1 MKKIF
6 FLALI
11 LFSSIN
17 YSQQRKFIKGKLL
30 YKNTNVPAANVINNT
45 AQFATITDSNGEFEI
60 PVFEGDE
67 TFETL
72 HLGMRQTFTMLVPLT
87 VVREGVRE
95 LTGVL
100 ALGPRLSGMGYSSED
115 ETLMATL
122 VDSVSRALLVSELI
136 EQNAVH
142 QS

>member
-1 MKKIF
+1 
-6 FLALI
+6 
-11 LFSSIN
+11 
-17 YSQQRKFIKGKLL
+17 
-30 YKNTNVPAANVINNT
+30 
-45 AQFATITDSNGEFEI
+45 
-60 PVFEGDE
+60 
-67 TFETL
+67 
-72 HLGMRQTFTMLVPLT
+72 MRQTFTMLVPLT
-87 VVREGVRE
+87 VVREGIRE

-142 QS
+142 QN

>member
-1 MKKIF
+1 
-6 FLALI
+6 
-11 LFSSIN
+11 
-17 YSQQRKFIKGKLL
+17 
-30 YKNTNVPAANVINNT
+30 
-45 AQFATITDSNGEFEI
+45 
-60 PVFEGDE
+60 
-67 TFETL
+67 
-72 HLGMRQTFTMLVPLT
+72 MRQTFTMLVPLT
-87 VVREGVRE
+87 VVREGIRE

-115 ETLMATL
+115 ETLMSTL